1 VAFVLSTFNVVFH
14 VPSLFFPP
22 SRITIA
28 LSLLIPFLSK
38 DTHSFVSA
46 IRFFDTLLFI
56 PKGNPKS
63 SAKNANRT
71 RNYTSKARK
80 YLAIQQQCALLPS
93 FRSRLRSLP
102 CQALFIQDLI
112 MAARSQMAPPR
123 HRAISRQSSR
133 LQRT

>member
-1 VAFVLSTFNVVFH
+1 VLSIFNVVFH
-14 VPSLFFPP
+14 VPSLFFPS
-22 SRITIA
+22 SRITFA
-28 LSLLIPFLSK
+28 LSLLIPSLSK

-46 IRFFDTLLFI
+46 ICFFDTLFFI

-63 SAKNANRT
+63 SAKNARRT

-80 YLAIQQQCALLPS
+80 YIAIPQPCALLPS

-102 CQALFIQDLI
+102 YQALFIQDLI

-123 HRAISRQSSR
+123 HRAISRRSSR

>member
-1 VAFVLSTFNVVFH
+1 VAFVLSIFNIVFH
-14 VPSLFFPP
+14 VPSLFIPP

-28 LSLLIPFLSK
+28 PSLLIPSFSK

-46 IRFFDTLLFI
+46 VCFFDTFFFL
-56 PKGNPKS
+56 PKRNPKS
-63 SAKNANRT
+63 SARNARST
-71 RNYTSKARK
+71 RNYTPKARK
-80 YLAIQQQCALLPS
+80 YIAIPQQCALLPS

-102 CQALFIQDLI
+102 YQALFIQDLT

-123 HRAISRQSSR
+123 HRAISRRSSR